1 MRQDKRG
8 VQVICFCSNK
18 AQKKRTSRDGK
29 SVVGSWW
36 KSAKHVVHRIDEF
49 LHGGFGF
56 VAHVG
61 DAEGGAFDFAV
72 TAVDQEVV
80 LGLEVLDEA
89 GEVETFRSLEA
100 SERLRAAAF
109 RGEEFEAVL
118 GTPGGD

>member
-1 MRQDKRG
+1 MKAGYGFVEVRQDKTG
-8 VQVICFCSNK
+8 VQMIAFFVVPRH
-18 AQKKRTSRDGK
+18 KKRTSRDGK
-29 SVVGSWW
+29 SVVGSRW

-100 SERLRAAAF
+100 SERLRAAA
-109 RGEEFEAVL
+109 
-118 GTPGGD
+118 